1 MNLTTTGKVT
11 TPISFSAFL
20 CRFFYCTFY
29 FLWIFWYNRITWK
42 YSPVLLLDV
51 SLLLENYTFLL
62 EFLIFTKLLF
72 HSFTAADGH
81 SSCAWR
87 NMHCIR
93 DI

>member
-1 MNLTTTGKVT
+1 M
-11 TPISFSAFL
+11 
-20 CRFFYCTFY
+20 
-29 FLWIFWYNRITWK
+29 
-42 YSPVLLLDV
+42 LLLDV

-93 DI
+93 DIGTLSSRQSVVMFIVCFEKFHKKC